1 MQTYKEL
8 NISILYG
15 IPVHKMTRCKNAC
28 CEDILSKISWQ
39 PCAADAAR
47 NIPAMH
53 FLYTAIFLAWW
64 NPVDCD
70 WFVERVARRPM
81 SMWCINVRMLNSIQ
95 LCLEAKTVGDLNLV
109 SVYGE
114 PYLWISSIV
123 SKHTFGGI
131 HTVYRLGL
139 TRTINIFLIPVFCLH
154 FVFAHESLWFTPLV
168 LFLQTSE
175 PKTHSHV
182 QVRLNRFNFLSY
194 FSFNQLGL
202 TSTDRIRKELLL
214 FILGFSNTVLFEIN
228 VRVLTCRQVMHGFVF
243 QQVVAIFLF
252 DA

>member
-1 MQTYKEL
+1 MCCWRCQKYSSNAFFIHC
-8 NISILYG
+8 NIFSLMKSCRLWLVCRMSCAQANVNV
-15 IPVHKMTRCKNAC
+15 VH
-28 CEDILSKISWQ
+28 Q
-39 PCAADAAR
+39 CAHAQ
-47 NIPAMH
+47 
-53 FLYTAIFLAWW
+53 F
-64 NPVDCD
+64 
-70 WFVERVARRPM
+70 
-81 SMWCINVRMLNSIQ
+81 NSIQ